1 MRVAKD
7 KIAQMKE
14 TVAKMESQLQKKE
27 RVEFAL
33 KAELDEA
40 KRLIVLN
47 HREDFMSLC
56 ETS

>member
-1 MRVAKD
+1 MAKD